1 MNTNT
6 VRLNITI
13 PKELARTLNE
23 CAGSRKRSQFIVEA
37 VTRQIDQRKKEELER
52 TLEEGYRATAGE
64 SSVLAKEFEEADL
77 EGWDDY

>member
-23 CAGSRKRSQFIVEA
+23 FAGPKKRSRFIVEA
-37 VTRQIDQRKKEELER
+37 VKNHNDQKRKKELEIA
-52 TLEEGYRATAGE
+52 LEEGYRATA
-64 SSVLAKEFEEADL
+64 KET
-77 EGWDDY
+77 